1 MKVLVVLAG
10 ILFAGLAV
18 HVAYLLSQPYLPAR
32 HIDPEGSRLVRV
44 DDHTSRLVLKV
55 LHVGLEAT
63 IEVQVQPST
72 EGPWSIDV
80 VVRPRQP
87 GDPKHDGTVIVE
99 RQLPAV
105 DAVLVF
111 DRRWSHPKEHPE
123 GLRLDATA
131 DAS

>member
-1 MKVLVVLAG
+1 MKPLVVLAG
-10 ILFAGLAV
+10 VLFVGLAI
-18 HVAYLLSQPYLPAR
+18 YIGYMLSQPYLPAR

-44 DDHTSRLVLKV
+44 DTNTSRLVLRV

-63 IEVQVQPST
+63 IDVEVEPAL
-72 EGPWSIDV
+72 EGPWSV
-80 VVRPRQP
+80 NVLARPRKP
-87 GDPKHDGTVIVE
+87 DEPEHDGTVTVE

-111 DRRWSHPKEHPE
+111 DRRWAHPKEHPE

-131 DAS
+131 AGA